1 MTRATVGKWGKSLAI
16 RIPGDLAAATGIADG
31 SQVDVEAQAEGIV
44 IRLAVPR
51 LTLENLFKGQ
61 TAEQWRRAYADAFD
75 WGPDVGRE
83 IIEA

>member
-1 MTRATVGKWGKSLAI
+1 
-16 RIPGDLAAATGIADG
+16 
-31 SQVDVEAQAEGIV
+31 
-44 IRLAVPR
+44 VPR
-51 LTLENLFKGQ
+51 LTLEILFKGQ

>member
-16 RIPGDLAAATGIADG
+16 RIPGDLAVMTGIADG

-44 IRLAVPR
+44 IRPAVPR
-51 LTLENLFKGQ
+51 LTLEILFKGQ